1 MHEKENGRIHH
12 FEFPANSGS
21 LSIRLGESCLPDVG
35 DDELYSIGRLISDLL
50 YGLLLEKREIR
61 DNYLNIFQSVLKDVA
76 LTVEDKDI
84 PALLR
89 YSNQAFHDGDYDNS
103 LFLSKLVLARINK
116 IIDKKIA
123 NNDRTIDK
131 EVIHLQISTLNFIGY
146 LFSKMRKNVDY
157 GLKLTNIANT
167 LLNEFNEENDET
179 IQLRSAILDT
189 LGALYILKKDWESA
203 IRSLTSAHEYDCLLN
218 SKGKTDEIGF
228 RLTCSNL
235 GYALVQKCNE
245 LLEGDGTAD
254 GSANGPANGHAVN
267 ISEIEDNL
275 RNAKNLFLM
284 VEVDKPPAVP
294 EKLLKEL
301 ELLAALKRMKKGIS
315 MCEEVRKKL
324 HQRLI

>member
-1 MHEKENGRIHH
+1 MHEKENGRYHH
-12 FEFPANSGS
+12 FEFPAGSGS
-21 LSIRLGESCLPDVG
+21 LSIRLNESCLPDVG
-35 DDELYSIGRLISDLL
+35 EDELYSIGKLVSDLL
-50 YGLLLEKREIR
+50 YGLLLEKREMR
-61 DNYLNIFQSVLKDVA
+61 DNYLNIFQSVLKDVS

-89 YSNQAFHDGDYDNS
+89 YSNQAFHDGDFENS

-189 LGALYILKKDWESA
+189 LGALYILKKDWENA

-245 LLEGDGTAD
+245 LLEGDGAAD
-254 GSANGPANGHAVN
+254 GPANGPAVN
-267 ISEIEDNL
+267 ISEIEDKL

-294 EKLLKEL
+294 EKQLKEL
-301 ELLAALKRMKKGIS
+301 ELLAALKRMKKGLS

-324 HQRLI
+324 QKRLI

>member
-1 MHEKENGRIHH
+1 MHEKENGRFHH
-12 FEFPANSGS
+12 FEFPAGSGS
-21 LSIRLGESCLPDVG
+21 LSIRLNENCLPDVEE
-35 DDELYSIGRLISDLL
+35 DELYSIGKLVSDLL
-50 YGLLLEKREIR
+50 YGFLLEKREMR
-61 DNYLNIFQSVLKDVA
+61 DNYLNIFQSVLKDVS
-76 LTVEDKDI
+76 LSVEDKDI
-84 PALLR
+84 PNLLR
-89 YSNQAFHDGDYDNS
+89 YSNKAFHDGDYENS
-103 LFLSKLVLARINK
+103 LFLSKLVLSKINK

-123 NNDRTIDK
+123 HNDRTIDK

-189 LGALYILKKDWESA
+189 LGALYILKKDWENA
-203 IRSLTSAHEYDCLLN
+203 IRNLTSAHEFDSLLI
-218 SKGKTDEIGF
+218 SRGKTDEIGY

-245 LLEGDGTAD
+245 LLDADSPAD
-254 GSANGPANGHAVN
+254 GQAVK
-267 ISEIEDNL
+267 IGQIEDDL
-275 RNAKNLFLM
+275 GKAKNFFLM

-294 EKLLKEL
+294 EGQLKEL
-301 ELLAALKRMKKGIS
+301 ELLAALKRMKKGLT

-324 HQRLI
+324 QKRLI

>member
-1 MHEKENGRIHH
+1 M
-12 FEFPANSGS
+12 
-21 LSIRLGESCLPDVG
+21 
-35 DDELYSIGRLISDLL
+35 
-50 YGLLLEKREIR
+50 R
-61 DNYLNIFQSVLKDVA
+61 DNYLNIFQSVLKDVS

-89 YSNQAFHDGDYDNS
+89 YSNKAFHDGDFENS

-189 LGALYILKKDWESA
+189 LGALYILKKDWENA

-245 LLEGDGTAD
+245 LLDGAGTAD
-254 GSANGPANGHAVN
+254 GSAGGHANGSANGHAVN

-294 EKLLKEL
+294 EKQLKEL
-301 ELLAALKRMKKGIS
+301 ELLAALKRMKKGLS
-315 MCEEVRKKL
+315 LCEEVRKKL
-324 HQRLI
+324 QKRLI

>member
-12 FEFPANSGS
+12 FEFPANAGS

-35 DDELYSIGRLISDLL
+35 DDELYSIGRLVSDLL

-76 LTVEDKDI
+76 LTVEYKDI

-123 NNDRTIDK
+123 NNDRTVDK

-146 LFSKMRKNVDY
+146 LFSKMKKNVDY

-189 LGALYILKKDWESA
+189 LGALYILKKDWDNA
-203 IRSLTSAHEYDCLLN
+203 IRNLTSAHEYDRLLLL
-218 SKGKTDEIGF
+218 KGKTDEIGF

-245 LLEGDGTAD
+245 LIEGDGTA
-254 GSANGPANGHAVN
+254 VN
-267 ISEIEDNL
+267 IREIEENL

-284 VEVDKPPAVP
+284 VEVDKAPAVP
-294 EKLLKEL
+294 EKQLKEL
-301 ELLAALKRMKKGIS
+301 ELLAALKRMKKGLSI
-315 MCEEVRKKL
+315 CEEVRKKL
-324 HQRLI
+324 QKRLI

>member
-1 MHEKENGRIHH
+1 MHEKENGRFHH
-12 FEFPANSGS
+12 FEFPGNSGS
-21 LSIRLGESCLPDVG
+21 ISIRLNDNCLPDVG
-35 DDELYSIGRLISDLL
+35 EDELYSIGKLVSDLL
-50 YGLLLEKREIR
+50 YGLLLEKRENR
-61 DNYLNIFQSVLKDVA
+61 DNYLNIFQSVLKDVSLA
-76 LTVEDKDI
+76 VEDKDI
-84 PALLR
+84 PTLLR
-89 YSNQAFHDGDYDNS
+89 YSNKAFHDGDYENS
-103 LFLSKLVLARINK
+103 LFLSKLVLSRINK

-189 LGALYILKKDWESA
+189 LGALYILKRDWGNA
-203 IRSLTSAHEYDCLLN
+203 IRNLTSAHEYDCLLN

-235 GYALVQKCNE
+235 GYALVQKCDE
-245 LLEGDGTAD
+245 LLDGEGT
-254 GSANGPANGHAVN
+254 AVN

-284 VEVDKPPAVP
+284 VEVDKPPPVP
-294 EKLLKEL
+294 EKQLKEL
-301 ELLAALKRMKKGIS
+301 ELLAALKRMKKGLS

-324 HQRLI
+324 QKRLI